1 MESTAYSRYNK
12 ARYELSKDDL
22 LKAYPTGDA
31 QPGTNEYGVIT
42 EYWGPIVEADT
53 GEETGLIRRV
63 RGRKLT
69 TILKSLSNYLESEGL
84 MVDEYFDVC
93 TSARLGDGRNMEPIE
108 EWPEG
113 VVHVMVYAVEGGS
126 EGHYVHID
134 VRIMGDGY
142 EPPTVRGMF
151 LLKTFLGLRHAQR
164 LANVLTE
171 AFYR

>member
-1 MESTAYSRYNK
+1 MTDTAADRYNRAK
-12 ARYELSKDDL
+12 YDLTKEELHEW
-22 LKAYPTGDA
+22 YPTGEAKPDDEH
-31 QPGTNEYGVIT
+31 PVIT
-42 EYWGPIVEADT
+42 EYWGPVIEAAT
-53 GEETGLIRRV
+53 GEATGYVRRI

-69 TILKSLSNYLESEGL
+69 SILKSLNNYLESEGL
-84 MVDEYFDVC
+84 VVDEYFDVC
-93 TSARLGDGRNMEPIE
+93 VSARLGDGRAMEPIT

-134 VRIMGDGY
+134 VRIMGDSY